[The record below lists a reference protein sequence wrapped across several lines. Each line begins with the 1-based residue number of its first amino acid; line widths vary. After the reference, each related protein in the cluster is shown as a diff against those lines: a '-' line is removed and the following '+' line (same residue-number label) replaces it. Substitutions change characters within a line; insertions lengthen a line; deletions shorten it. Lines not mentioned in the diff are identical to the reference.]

1 LKLGN
6 TQISSKRRYLNPRE
20 RVIGLIRHELDK
32 RISEFEQI
40 LQKIASA
47 IASGVLSEKLPPSK
61 LLEKTEKYV
70 ACLSEVAAS
79 TQESMLILKPEKTP
93 TIKVKYRNL
102 TQTLTTFKDIL
113 LQNTS
118 DPVANSRLAFEQLR
132 KALTDGSDYL
142 FLMRE
147 VRNNPSPLISRML
160 DLKEVSARKSSVM
173 SIRTAEDV
181 QPLTE
186 CFLKHI
192 EELNAGLIELEKRIA
207 EIRQGARE
215 LQEES
220 LKALSRTTEEQT
232 NPTENK
238 TEKRQLSLS
247 NFKAEQN

>member
-1 LKLGN
+1 MIK
-6 TQISSKRRYLNPRE
+6 E
-20 RVIGLIRHELDK
+20 ELDT
-32 RISEFEQI
+32 RISEFEQL

-70 ACLSEVAAS
+70 TRLSEVAAS
-79 TQESMLILKPEKTP
+79 NQESMLILKPEKTP

-147 VRNNPSPLISRML
+147 VRDNPSPLISHML
-160 DLKEVSARKSSVM
+160 NLKEVSNTRGSVM
-173 SIRTAEDV
+173 SIRASEDV
-181 QPLTE
+181 QPLIE
-186 CFLKHI
+186 YVLKHI
-192 EELNAGLIELEKRIA
+192 EELNTGLTELEKRIA
-207 EIRQGARE
+207 EIKQGARE
-215 LQEES
+215 LQKES
-220 LKALSRTTEEQT
+220 LKALYRKTEEQT

>member
-1 LKLGN
+1 
-6 TQISSKRRYLNPRE
+6 
-20 RVIGLIRHELDK
+20 LIKDELDTG
-32 RISEFEQI
+32 ISEFEQL

-61 LLEKTEKYV
+61 LLEKTERYV
-70 ACLSEVAAS
+70 THLSEVAAS
-79 TQESMLILKPEKTP
+79 NQESMLILKPEKTP

-147 VRNNPSPLISRML
+147 VRDNPSPLISHML
-160 DLKEVSARKSSVM
+160 NLKEVSDTRGSVTGL
-173 SIRTAEDV
+173 RTSEDV
-181 QPLTE
+181 QPLVE
-186 CFLKHI
+186 YVLRHI
-192 EELNAGLIELEKRIA
+192 EELNKGLTELEKRIA
-207 EIRQGARE
+207 EIKQGARE
-215 LQEES
+215 LGEES
-220 LKALSRTTEEQT
+220 LKALNRKTEEQT
-232 NPTENK
+232 DPTENK

-247 NFKAEQN
+247 NFKVEQN

>member
-1 LKLGN
+1 M
-6 TQISSKRRYLNPRE
+6 IRE
-20 RVIGLIRHELDK
+20 ELDR
-32 RISEFEQI
+32 RIGEFEQL

-70 ACLSEVAAS
+70 TRLSEVAIS
-79 TQESMLILKPEKTP
+79 NQESMLILRPEKTP
-93 TIKVKYRNL
+93 TIKAKYRNL

-147 VRNNPSPLISRML
+147 IRDNPSPLINHML
-160 DLKEVSARKSSVM
+160 DLKEAAGKKGSATR
-173 SIRTAEDV
+173 IRAAEDTK
-181 QPLTE
+181 PLTE
-186 CFLKHI
+186 YVMKHI
-192 EELNAGLIELEKRIA
+192 EELNTGLTELEKRIA
-207 EIRQGARE
+207 EIRQVARE

-220 LKALSRTTEEQT
+220 LKAFSRKTEEQP
-232 NPTENK
+232 NPAENK
-238 TEKRQLSLS
+238 TEKRQLPLS
-247 NFKAEQN
+247 NLKAEQN